1 MKYEKLS
8 LHDFW
13 EIALKILEKK
23 THKKWRLS
31 IHITTDLEE
40 VKGNVQGK
48 IDKQQGIADILVSG
62 MVKFKN
68 LSKVIAHE
76 LVHLIF
82 PDLEEEEED
91 KFNKEVEK
99 IKKEIEEELKKRT
112 LPNNEG
118 KKEKKKKRN
127 LKNGDLTN

>member
-1 MKYEKLS
+1 MKYGNLS
-8 LHDFW
+8 LNDFW

-23 THKKWRLS
+23 TKKNWKIS
-31 IHITTDLEE
+31 IHITTDLRDI
-40 VKGNVQGK
+40 KGNVQGK
-48 IDKQQGIADILVSG
+48 VNRQQGMADILVSG
-62 MVKFKN
+62 MVKFRN